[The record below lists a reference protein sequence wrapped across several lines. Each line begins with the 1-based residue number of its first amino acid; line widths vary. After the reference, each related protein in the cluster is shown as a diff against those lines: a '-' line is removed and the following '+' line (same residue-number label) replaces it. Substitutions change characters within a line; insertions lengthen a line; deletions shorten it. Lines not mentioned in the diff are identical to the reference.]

1 MISGYVMCGVL
12 LGILVLASTANVVK
26 IFPQDVQFNLSTGSC
41 VLVHVDHP
49 HISNADWNRVTSDIR
64 SNQGNT
70 NVVVHRMKEDGNN
83 EFEGIEAT
91 SGFFNHEYDWFEMT
105 WKNNPSGMSKVYA
118 IDGSPPKKE
127 ITFDLLSKDFAVQ
140 SLLGLAIMVILV
152 GLVAITSG
160 CYVDYCVP
168 SNHGRR

>member
-1 MISGYVMCGVL
+1 
-12 LGILVLASTANVVK
+12 
-26 IFPQDVQFNLSTGSC
+26 
-41 VLVHVDHP
+41 
-49 HISNADWNRVTSDIR
+49 
-64 SNQGNT
+64 
-70 NVVVHRMKEDGNN
+70 MKEDGNN